1 MNDDP
6 LYTIT
11 KADIFDGKQTFCIY
25 NGLDKVENQVYYTFK
40 FDDRNV
46 VITQYDG
53 QWVDL
58 SGKNI
63 KEAQRLGL
71 LIEHL
76 DAVYHPEKEWT
87 YLKPTD
93 FKKEIGDD
101 SQLLFDGILGVYGM
115 EKQVTLAINGTT
127 LNFDLQRIV
136 NARNAGL
143 QKIPATRLYEIL
155 IHYNMELKKP
165 PLHLIV
171 RSPDFRPVNDCYF
184 DYVATKDRQIFLVGV
199 TFGEFQ
205 PGRYM
210 SQLVALIQIPPLG

>member
-1 MNDDP
+1 MHDDP
-6 LYTIT
+6 LFTIL
-11 KADIFDGKQTFCIY
+11 KGGDFDDDQTLSIY
-25 NGLDKVENQVYYTFK
+25 NGLDKIENQVYYTFE
-40 FDDRNV
+40 FDDRKL

-58 SGKNI
+58 GGKNP
-63 KEAQRLGL
+63 KEANRLGL

-76 DAVYHPEKEWT
+76 DAVFHPEKEWT
-87 YLKPTD
+87 YLKPAD
-93 FKKEIGDD
+93 FKKEIGND

-115 EKQVTLAINGTT
+115 DKQVTLAVNGTT

-143 QKIPATRLYEIL
+143 QKIQATRLYEIL
-155 IHYNMELKKP
+155 IHYNMELIKP
-165 PLHLIV
+165 PLQIIT
-171 RSPDFRPVNDCYF
+171 RSPDFKPIADCYF
-184 DYVATKDRQIFLVGV
+184 DYVVTKDRQIFLVGI

>member
-1 MNDDP
+1 MHDDP

-11 KADIFDGKQTFCIY
+11 KAGIFDNKRTLYVY
-25 NGLDKVENQVYYTFK
+25 NGLDKIEDQVYYTFK
-40 FDDRNV
+40 FDNRNV

-58 SGKNI
+58 GGQNP

-87 YLKPTD
+87 YLKPES
-93 FKKEIGDD
+93 FKKEIGNENAM
-101 SQLLFDGILGVYGM
+101 LFDGIMRIHGID
-115 EKQVTLAINGTT
+115 KQVVLTVNGTT
-127 LNFDLQRIV
+127 LNFDLQRVID
-136 NARNAGL
+136 ARNAGL

-155 IHYNMELKKP
+155 INYNMELKRP
-165 PLHLIV
+165 PLHVIT
-171 RSPDFRPVNDCYF
+171 RSPDFRPVVDCFF
-184 DYVATKDRQIFLVGV
+184 DYVVTKDRQIFLVGV

>member
-1 MNDDP
+1 MHDDP
-6 LYTIT
+6 LFTIF
-11 KADIFDGKQTFCIY
+11 KGGDFDDDQTLSIY
-25 NGLDKVENQVYYTFK
+25 NGLDKIENQMYYTLE
-40 FDDRNV
+40 FDDRKM

-58 SGKNI
+58 GGKNPQ
-63 KEAQRLGL
+63 EANRLGL

-76 DAVYHPEKEWT
+76 DSVFHPEKEWT
-87 YLKPTD
+87 YLKPAD
-93 FKKEIGDD
+93 FKKEIGND

-115 EKQVTLAINGTT
+115 DKQVTLAVNGTT

-143 QKIPATRLYEIL
+143 QKIQATRLYEIL
-155 IHYNMELKKP
+155 IHYNMELIKP
-165 PLHLIV
+165 PLQIIT
-171 RSPDFRPVNDCYF
+171 RSPDFKPINNCYF
-184 DYVATKDRQIFLVGV
+184 DYVVTKDRQIFLVGV